1 MRAADAILGQPNEYA
16 DLYDPWRKLRG
27 PPLLPSYSPTFFK
40 NTISVS
46 SLSVLADIIIAACLH
61 VQKCQMACV
70 QQSCVT

>member
-1 MRAADAILGQPNEYA
+1 MGAHADAILGDPNPYA

-46 SLSVLADIIIAACLH
+46 TSVALH
-61 VQKCQMACV
+61 VLF
-70 QQSCVT
+70 